1 MSIHIARTSAYF
13 GQFQRIIM
21 LALCGLIIWMPI
33 PLGSNRIWSLA
44 VLEIGIVLISIAHI
58 VYCFK
63 YNDLLLRY
71 RWQKQLLIPAGL
83 MLVYLCL
90 QLLNWIPGIDTVD
103 AYQTAQ
109 QLLKTFCFTL
119 FILLLSQYCQQPK
132 AIRWL
137 LIAIILSG
145 CLQAFY
151 GTLLNLLQLDTSPI
165 FGYHDGDRA
174 KGSFVYQN
182 HFANYLALCL
192 SIAFG
197 WLLSELKTTK
207 KEFDLREMLID
218 LLSTLFSRKLI
229 LRLAIIIMVIGLIL
243 SRSRMG
249 NAGFFTALGFVS
261 LLSMFIYRRPPTLFK
276 PLVVSIFIL
285 DLLIVGS
292 IFGVDKLKQRLDDTS
307 FSSET
312 RDEVVFDSIPII
324 KQHLFTGT
332 GGGSFYTVFPQY
344 QPQFYSGFYDHA
356 HNEYVQ
362 FLVEYGVVMTSV
374 LGFWVLY
381 AFWLACRTM
390 YLRNNKLYKGV
401 AFGCA
406 MAIIHMLLHISVDF
420 NLQSPSN
427 ALLFL
432 TIITLCWLVRY
443 LPSEI
448 TRAQKSSHQF

>member
-1 MSIHIARTSAYF
+1 
-13 GQFQRIIM
+13 
-21 LALCGLIIWMPI
+21 MPI

-44 VLEIGIVLISIAHI
+44 VLEFGIVLIFIAHI

-71 RWQKQLLIPAGL
+71 RWQKQLLIPTGL

-119 FILLLSQYCQQPK
+119 FILLLSQYCQQPQ
-132 AIRWL
+132 ALRWL
-137 LIAIILSG
+137 LVAIIISG

-182 HFANYLALCL
+182 HFANYLALSL

-207 KEFDLREMLID
+207 KEFDLRAMLID

-229 LRLAIIIMVIGLIL
+229 LRLAIVIMVIGLIL

-249 NAGFFTALGFVS
+249 NAGFFTALGVVS

-292 IFGVDKLKQRLDDTS
+292 IFGVEKLKQRLDDTS

-356 HNEYVQ
+356 HNEYIQ
-362 FLVEYGVVMTSV
+362 FVVEYGIVMTSV

-390 YLRNNKLYKGV
+390 YLRNNKFYKGV

-406 MAIIHMLLHISVDF
+406 MAIVHMLLHISVDF

-448 TRAQKSSHQF
+448 TRAQKSLHQF

>member
-1 MSIHIARTSAYF
+1 MNAQHSQTINMRLFDKTMIL
-13 GQFQRIIM
+13 IIC
-21 LALCGLIIWMPI
+21 ALVIWMPI
-33 PLGSNRIWSLA
+33 PLGSNRIWALA
-44 VLEIGIVLISIAHI
+44 ILEFAIVCLAIAH
-58 VYCFK
+58 VAYCFK
-63 YNDLLLRY
+63 HNSLLICY
-71 RWQKQLLIPAGL
+71 RWQKHLLIAPGL
-83 MLVYLCL
+83 LLVYLCL
-90 QLLNWIPGIDTVD
+90 QLLNWLPSIDTVD

-109 QLLKTFCFTL
+109 QLLKTFCFIL
-119 FILLLSQYCQQPK
+119 FILLLSQYCQHPQ
-132 AIRWL
+132 ALRWL

-151 GTLLNLLQLDTSPI
+151 GTLLNLLQLESSPI

-197 WLLSELKTTK
+197 WLLSELKTAK
-207 KEFDLREMLID
+207 YEYDLRQRLVD

-229 LRLAIIIMVIGLIL
+229 LRLAIVIMVIGLIL

-249 NAGFFTALGFVS
+249 NAGFFTALGAVS

-292 IFGVDKLKQRLDDTS
+292 LFGVDKVKQRLEDTS

-312 RDEVVFDSIPII
+312 RDEVVIDSIPII
-324 KQHLFTGT
+324 QDHLFTGT
-332 GGGSFYTVFPQY
+332 GGGGFYTVFPQY

-356 HNEYVQ
+356 HNDYIQ
-362 FLVEYGVVMTSV
+362 FAVEYGVVVTGL
-374 LGFWVLY
+374 LGLWVLY
-381 AFWLACRTM
+381 CLWLACRTM
-390 YLRNNKLYKGV
+390 YLRNNKLYKGI

-406 MAIIHMLLHISVDF
+406 MAIVHMLIHCTVDF
-420 NLQSPSN
+420 NLQSPAN
-427 ALLFL
+427 TLLFL
-432 TIITLCWLVRY
+432 TILTLCWLVRY
-443 LPSEI
+443 LPSD
-448 TRAQKSSHQF
+448 TQKKVT

>member
-1 MSIHIARTSAYF
+1 MSIHIARTTVYF
-13 GQFQRIIM
+13 GQFQKIIM
-21 LALCGLIIWMPI
+21 LVLCGLIIWMPI

-44 VLEIGIVLISIAHI
+44 VLEFGIILISIAHI

-63 YNDLLLRY
+63 HNDLLLRY

-119 FILLLSQYCQQPK
+119 FIFLLSQYCQQPQ

-137 LIAIILSG
+137 LIAIIISG

-229 LRLAIIIMVIGLIL
+229 LRLAIVIMVIGLIL

-249 NAGFFTALGFVS
+249 NAGFFTALGLVS

-276 PLVVSIFIL
+276 PLVISIFIL

-381 AFWLACRTM
+381 AFWLACQTM

-406 MAIIHMLLHISVDF
+406 MAIVHMLLHISVDF

-432 TIITLCWLVRY
+432 TILTLCWLVRY
-443 LPSEI
+443 LPSDN
-448 TRAQKSSHQF
+448 QKRVK

>member
-1 MSIHIARTSAYF
+1 MDDRIRSSQSF
-13 GQFQRIIM
+13 GVFDRVMI
-21 LALCGLIIWMPI
+21 LAICALIVWMPI
-33 PLGSNRIWSLA
+33 PLGSNRIWALA
-44 VLEIGIVLISIAHI
+44 ILEFVIVVLAISHV

-63 YNDLLLRY
+63 HNALLLRY
-71 RWQKQLLIPAGL
+71 RWQKHLLIPTGI
-83 MLVYLCL
+83 MLAYLCL
-90 QLLNWIPGIDTVD
+90 QILNWIPAINTVD

-109 QLLKTFCFTL
+109 QLLKTFCYSL
-119 FILLLSQYCQQPK
+119 FILLLTQYFQH
-132 AIRWL
+132 ARALRWL
-137 LIAIILSG
+137 LIAIIVSG

-151 GTLLNLLQLDTSPI
+151 GTLKNLLQLDVSPI

-174 KGSFVYQN
+174 RGSFVYQN

-207 KEFDLREMLID
+207 NDHDVRDIIVG

-249 NAGFFTALGFVS
+249 NAGFFTALGLVS

-307 FSSET
+307 FASET
-312 RDEVVFDSIPII
+312 RDEVVIDSIPII
-324 KQHLFTGT
+324 EEHLFTGT

-356 HNEYVQ
+356 HNEYIQ
-362 FLVEYGVVMTSV
+362 FVVEYGVVMTAI
-374 LGFWVLY
+374 LGLWVLY

-406 MAIIHMLLHISVDF
+406 MAIVHMLLHISVDF

-427 ALLFL
+427 TLLFL
-432 TIITLCWLVRY
+432 TILSLCWLVRY
-443 LPSEI
+443 LPSD
-448 TRAQKSSHQF
+448 TPRSQAMPNVF

>member
-1 MSIHIARTSAYF
+1 MNAQHSQTINMRLFDKTMIL
-13 GQFQRIIM
+13 IIC
-21 LALCGLIIWMPI
+21 ALVIWMPI
-33 PLGSNRIWSLA
+33 PLGSNRIWALAILEFAIVSLA
-44 VLEIGIVLISIAHI
+44 IAH
-58 VYCFK
+58 VAYCFK
-63 YNDLLLRY
+63 HNSLLIRY
-71 RWQKQLLIPAGL
+71 RWQKHLLIAPGL
-83 MLVYLCL
+83 LLVYLCL
-90 QLLNWIPGIDTVD
+90 QLLNWLPSIDTVD

-109 QLLKTFCFTL
+109 QLLKTFCFIL
-119 FILLLSQYCQQPK
+119 FILLLSQYCQYPQ
-132 AIRWL
+132 ALRWL

-151 GTLLNLLQLDTSPI
+151 GTLLNLLQLESSPI

-207 KEFDLREMLID
+207 YEYDLRQRLVD

-229 LRLAIIIMVIGLIL
+229 LRLAIVIMVIGLIL

-292 IFGVDKLKQRLDDTS
+292 IFGVDKVKQRLEDTS

-312 RDEVVFDSIPII
+312 RDEVVIDSIPII
-324 KQHLFTGT
+324 QDHLFTGT

-356 HNEYVQ
+356 HNDYIQ
-362 FLVEYGVVMTSV
+362 FAVEYGVVVTGL
-374 LGFWVLY
+374 LGLWVLY
-381 AFWLACRTM
+381 CLWLACRTM
-390 YLRNNKLYKGV
+390 YLRNNKLHKGI

-406 MAIIHMLLHISVDF
+406 MAIVHMLLHISVDF
-420 NLQSPSN
+420 NLQSPAN
-427 ALLFL
+427 TLLFL
-432 TIITLCWLVRY
+432 TILTLCWLVRY
-443 LPSEI
+443 LPSDN
-448 TRAQKSSHQF
+448 QKRVK

>member
-1 MSIHIARTSAYF
+1 MDDRIRSSQSF
-13 GQFQRIIM
+13 GVFDRLMI
-21 LALCGLIIWMPI
+21 LAICALIVWMPI
-33 PLGSNRIWSLA
+33 PLGSNRIWALA
-44 VLEIGIVLISIAHI
+44 ILEFVIVVLAISHV

-63 YNDLLLRY
+63 HNALLLRY
-71 RWQKQLLIPAGL
+71 RWQKHLLIPTGM
-83 MLVYLCL
+83 MLAYLCL
-90 QLLNWIPGIDTVD
+90 QILNWIPAINTVD

-109 QLLKTFCFTL
+109 QLLKTFCYSL
-119 FILLLSQYCQQPK
+119 FILLLTQYFQH
-132 AIRWL
+132 ARALRWL
-137 LIAIILSG
+137 LIAIIVSG

-151 GTLLNLLQLDTSPI
+151 GTLIHLLQLDVSPI

-174 KGSFVYQN
+174 RGSFVYQN

-207 KEFDLREMLID
+207 NDHDVRDIIVG

-229 LRLAIIIMVIGLIL
+229 LRLAIIIMVIGLVL

-249 NAGFFTALGFVS
+249 NAGFFTALGVVS

-307 FSSET
+307 FASET
-312 RDEVVFDSIPII
+312 RDEVVIDSIPII
-324 KQHLFTGT
+324 EEHLFTGT

-362 FLVEYGVVMTSV
+362 FVVEYGVVMTAI
-374 LGFWVLY
+374 LGLWVLY

-390 YLRNNKLYKGV
+390 YLRNSKLYKGV

-406 MAIIHMLLHISVDF
+406 MAIVHMLLHISVDF

-427 ALLFL
+427 TLLFL
-432 TIITLCWLVRY
+432 TILTLCWLVRY
-443 LPSEI
+443 LPSD
-448 TRAQKSSHQF
+448 RPRSQAARHVF

>member
-1 MSIHIARTSAYF
+1 MNAQHSQTINMRLFDKTMIL
-13 GQFQRIIM
+13 IIC
-21 LALCGLIIWMPI
+21 ALVIWMPI
-33 PLGSNRIWSLA
+33 PLGSNRIWALAILEFAIVSLA
-44 VLEIGIVLISIAHI
+44 IAH
-58 VYCFK
+58 VAYCFK
-63 YNDLLLRY
+63 HNSLLLRY
-71 RWQKQLLIPAGL
+71 RWQKHLLIAPGL
-83 MLVYLCL
+83 LLVYLCL
-90 QLLNWIPGIDTVD
+90 QLLNWFPSIDTVD

-109 QLLKTFCFTL
+109 QLLKTFCFIM
-119 FILLLSQYCQQPK
+119 FILLLSQYCQHQQ
-132 AIRWL
+132 ALRWL

-151 GTLLNLLQLDTSPI
+151 GTLLNLLQLESSPI

-207 KEFDLREMLID
+207 YEYDLRQRLVD

-229 LRLAIIIMVIGLIL
+229 LRLAIVIMVIGLIL

-292 IFGVDKLKQRLDDTS
+292 IFGVDKVKQRLEDTS

-312 RDEVVFDSIPII
+312 RDEVVIDSIPII
-324 KQHLFTGT
+324 QDHLFTGT

-356 HNEYVQ
+356 HNDYIQ
-362 FLVEYGVVMTSV
+362 FTVEYGVVVTGL
-374 LGFWVLY
+374 LGLWVLY
-381 AFWLACRTM
+381 CLWLACRTM
-390 YLRNNKLYKGV
+390 YLRNNKLYKGI

-406 MAIIHMLLHISVDF
+406 MAIVHMLIHCTVDF
-420 NLQSPSN
+420 NLQSPAN
-427 ALLFL
+427 TLLFL
-432 TIITLCWLVRY
+432 TILTLCWLVRY
-443 LPSEI
+443 LPSDN
-448 TRAQKSSHQF
+448 QKRVK